1 MEALMDIELV
11 HLSKQFNDKLLFANL
26 NIAFL
31 EGQINCLMGA
41 SGTGKTTLIHI
52 LMGLVKPD
60 SGEVLGLH
68 GRQIATVFQED
79 RLIEHW
85 DAVRNIRLVCDKT
98 LSTEL
103 IKQEL
108 IKVGLEDEQ
117 DKPVQNYSG
126 GMRRRVAIVR
136 AVLAKS
142 DVLILDEPFKGFDET
157 LKMQM
162 IHYVKKSTKGKTV
175 IVVTHEKE
183 EVQLL
188 GANLITL

>member
-1 MEALMDIELV
+1 MDIELV

-41 SGTGKTTLIHI
+41 SGIGKTTLIHI

-68 GRQIATVFQED
+68 GQRIATVFQED

-85 DAVRNIRLVCDKT
+85 DAVKNIRLVCDKT
-98 LSTEL
+98 VSTEL
-103 IKQEL
+103 IKHEL
-108 IKVGLEDEQ
+108 IKVGLEEEQ

-157 LKMQM
+157 LKIQM